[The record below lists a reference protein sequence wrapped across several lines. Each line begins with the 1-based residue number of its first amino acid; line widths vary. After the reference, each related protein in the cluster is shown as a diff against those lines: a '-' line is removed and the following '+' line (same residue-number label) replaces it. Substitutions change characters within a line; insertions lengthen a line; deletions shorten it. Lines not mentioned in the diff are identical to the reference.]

1 MSEMYIVW
9 EDKYKVGYKRI
20 DDQHLELIEI
30 INDLHDCM
38 DNRYSKDEVLRAQF
52 KKALIKTVD
61 YVAYHFSCEEKIM
74 HAIKYDKILEHSSY
88 HREFIQTIY
97 NYVQSYEN
105 GSLEA
110 INNLVQY
117 LKDWFLNHILVTD
130 KKFIKEVKE
139 ALEKLS
145 KEE

>member
-1 MSEMYIVW
+1 MKTKYIVW

-38 DNRYSKDEVLRAQF
+38 DNRNSKDEVLKEEFKRA
-52 KKALIKTVD
+52 LRKTVD

-74 HAIKYDKILEHSSY
+74 HAIKYNKIIEHSSY
-88 HREFIQTIY
+88 HREFTQTIY
-97 NYVQSYEN
+97 NYVISYES
-105 GSLEA
+105 GSLDA

-139 ALEKLS
+139 TLEKLS
-145 KEE
+145 KE